1 MCDSINSE
9 RNGSSFKYEAYNDKI
24 VKAVLM
30 DTRDDFDNVA
40 EKIFDR
46 ANTESFYVVGL
57 APYMNETYVGKAK
70 VNFDDGDM
78 FDFDTGKEIAR
89 KRCLEKYHK
98 AFDKRMC
105 QLLYDA
111 RKLEATIEFYAKKK
125 GVNLSSVP
133 NVEEVLKNKYQG

>member
-9 RNGSSFKYEAYNDKI
+9 RNSSSFKYEAYNDKI

-30 DTRDDFDNVA
+30 DTRDDFGSVV

-46 ANTESFYVVGL
+46 ANLESFWAIDNSSFMKDSYS
-57 APYMNETYVGKAK
+57 GKAK
-70 VNFDDGDM
+70 VNFDDGDT
-78 FDFDTGKEIAR
+78 FNFDTGKEIAR

-125 GVNLSSVP
+125 GVDFSCVP